1 MSQKNVFNTNFQQH
15 SPYVLKND
23 NKTKISSRN
32 MFDFIEKSDD
42 ENSSENDQSLFS
54 NFYFN
59 KTINTTYKL
68 TNNIES
74 ISDSKNSFERT
85 NNKNLSIKL
94 TRPLSSMEK
103 IGNKDNS
110 SLRKNLSKIIY
121 PFAENDDLEKK
132 SNNSF
137 HSAKGK
143 SISTNTHQIRYSIDR
158 NFKFDYEALKDS
170 LNSNYHPKFWTNEDI
185 QKLYGGKLKFQ
196 SGNSSCNNSFM
207 VNKGE

>member
-1 MSQKNVFNTNFQQH
+1 MSQKNVFSSNFSQT
-15 SPYVLKND
+15 SPYIMKND
-23 NKTKISSRN
+23 LKTKGSSRN
-32 MFDFIEKSDD
+32 MFDLVEKSDD

-68 TNNIES
+68 TNNIDS

-85 NNKNLSIKL
+85 NNKNLSIKF

-103 IGNKDNS
+103 INTKDNS

-185 QKLYGGKLKFQ
+185 QKLYGGKLKLY
-196 SGNSSCNNSFM
+196 SGNSSCNGSFM
-207 VNKGE
+207 VNKAE